1 MTRRP
6 PALPGPPRTPPHR
19 RRGSVLIIAL
29 WIAFGLVALALYFAQ
44 TVSFE
49 LRAAD
54 QRAAAYEATQ
64 AIAGALRYASNV
76 LATVP
81 ETPGLPPDEFDYLS
95 EAIPIG
101 EATVWLLGRNPQ
113 RALANL
119 PAYGLMDEAAKLNLN
134 TATLEMLQQLPG
146 MTPEF
151 AAAIVDW
158 RDADSEP
165 GPGGA
170 EDEIYLRLSPAYR
183 CKNAPFE
190 SVEELRL
197 VHGADLIYLFGED
210 ANLNGVLDP
219 NENDGDASPPYDNRD
234 GYLDAGLFEYVTVYS
249 AEPNTRSDG
258 SPRINVNDPNPQ
270 TLASFLEQA
279 FGTDRANAI
288 LLRLGTSGPGGGPG
302 GGGPGGGGPGGD
314 AGANNRFTS
323 LLQFYL
329 RSGMTP
335 DEFAQVEADLTVS
348 TNTVLVGRVN
358 VNTAPEA
365 VLACL
370 PGIGP
375 ENAAALVAYRDSLS
389 GRLTSLAWVT
399 EVLEEADAIEAGP
412 YLTARSYQYTADLVA
427 LGRQGRGYQRV
438 RAVFDTRDGTPRV
451 IARQD
456 LTHLGWALGPEVR
469 ELLFTARREGIPLS
483 GSRRAGG
490 GWTW

>member
-44 TVSFE
+44 TVNFE

-54 QRAAAYEATQ
+54 QRAAAYEAAQ

-81 ETPGLPPDEFDYLS
+81 EAPGLPPDEFDYLS
-95 EAIPIG
+95 EALPVG
-101 EATVWLLGRNPQ
+101 EATVWFLGRNPR

-119 PAYGLMDEAAKLNLN
+119 PAFGLMDEAAKLNLN
-134 TATLEMLQQLPG
+134 TATAEMLQQLPG

-258 SPRINVNDPNPQ
+258 TPRINVNDTNPQ

-288 LLRLGTSGPGGGPG
+288 LLRLGVSGPGGGPG
-302 GGGPGGGGPGGD
+302 GGGPGGGT
-314 AGANNRFTS
+314 GANNRFTS

-335 DEFAQVEADLTVS
+335 DEFAQVESDLTVS

-412 YLTARSYQYTADLVA
+412 HLTARSYQYTADLVA

-469 ELLFTARREGIPLS
+469 EMLFTARREGIPLS

-490 GWTW
+490 WLTW

>member
-6 PALPGPPRTPPHR
+6 PPLPGRPRTPPHR

-54 QRAAAYEATQ
+54 QRAAAYEAAQ

-81 ETPGLPPDEFDYLS
+81 EAPGLPPDEFDYLS
-95 EAIPIG
+95 EALPIG
-101 EATVWLLGRNPQ
+101 EATVWFLGRHPR

-119 PAYGLMDEAAKLNLN
+119 PAFGLVDEAAKLNLN
-134 TATLEMLQQLPG
+134 TATVEMLQQLPG

-197 VHGADLIYLFGED
+197 VDGADLIYLFGED

-258 SPRINVNDPNPQ
+258 TPRINVNDTNPQ

-288 LLRLGTSGPGGGPG
+288 LLRLGVSGPGGGPG
-302 GGGPGGGGPGGD
+302 GGGPGEG

-335 DEFAQVEADLTVS
+335 DEFAQVEGDLTVS

-375 ENAAALVAYRDSLS
+375 DNAAALVAYRDSMS

-412 YLTARSYQYTADLVA
+412 YLTARSYQFTADLVA

-490 GWTW
+490 WWTW